1 MKLNPNTQQVAD
13 MAPIPTRLLG
23 RWKSDCDRLI
33 ARRLL
38 CLVVFAFGNLIASV
52 GAFGDETP
60 DPRSESLSIRS
71 IVDQPSTEVYPVHIT
86 IRGMRLNVP
95 RNYINDARFL
105 FGKIGLM
112 LEMSLPRFEGATEDT
127 IHCFYSKFWLQC
139 PLVVEIAI
147 PADEGPP
154 GEGNPLVEAER
165 NLPDHEMLF
174 GLAKSK
180 RARDVFLYFGSTE
193 KEDLYIE
200 CNSYIES
207 CGAHSVL
214 GERVV
219 FEYKYHRSQLK
230 DWHTIHDNV
239 TRIVNSFVAGNVR

>member
-13 MAPIPTRLLG
+13 MAQIPTRLLD
-23 RWKSDCDRLI
+23 RWKSGCDRLI

-38 CLVVFAFGNLIASV
+38 CLVVFAFGNLTASV
-52 GAFGDETP
+52 GSLGEEMP
-60 DPRSESLSIRS
+60 DPRSESLSIRP
-71 IVDQPSTEVYPVHIT
+71 IIDQPSTETYPVHIT
-86 IRGMRLNVP
+86 IRGMRLTVP
-95 RNYINDARFL
+95 RNYINNASFL
-105 FGKIGLM
+105 FGKLGLV
-112 LEMSLPRFEGATEDT
+112 LEMSLPRFEGATEGT

-180 RARDVFLYFGSTE
+180 NARDTFLYFGNTE
-193 KEDLYIE
+193 KDDLYIA
-200 CNSYIES
+200 CGAVES
-207 CGAHSVL
+207 CQVHSAL

-219 FEYKYHRSQLK
+219 FEYKYHQSQLK
-230 DWHTIHDNV
+230 DWRTIHESV